1 MKNIDYKL
9 LFKIKKCGD
18 SYLAILQKYIFK
30 KEELREFNGEKYFTV
45 DHRHEKDSYRKYS
58 GKIYEFPENIIP
70 VGINYNINHFGIPKI
85 FNFLYKSQLR

>member
-1 MKNIDYKL
+1 MEKIDYRL
-9 LFKIKKCGD
+9 LFKIRKCGD
-18 SYLAILQKYIFK
+18 SYLAILQKYVFNTSELIGLNG
-30 KEELREFNGEKYFTV
+30 KEYFTI